1 MEGVINLLKTP
12 GMTSHD
18 CVDAL
23 RRLLKQ
29 KKVGHTGTLD
39 PMASGTLPIC
49 VGKATRLA
57 EYTLEHLKTY
67 RAEMLLGITS
77 DTQDVTGNIL
87 TRNPSAF
94 ITEEQLLRAFERFT
108 GPLEQV
114 APAYSAVKHHGKKL
128 YELAREGAPV
138 PIKIRNIF
146 VHKIS
151 LFRYYPSEEYPR
163 VIFDV
168 VCSKGTYIRTLCS
181 DLGQALGPGGVM
193 SFLVRT
199 ASGPFLLEN
208 TVSLEEIGEC
218 LKNGRED
225 FLTPM
230 SLLVEHLHA
239 VELKPEAIQY
249 VRNGV
254 AVNIRQFSFYEEI
267 PDQALVR
274 LEYNKQLLGIGTF
287 FRGINEEHLIKPK
300 KVLI

>member
-18 CVDAL
+18 CVSAL

-29 KKVGHTGTLD
+29 KRVGHTGTLD

-49 VGKATRLA
+49 IGKATRLA
-57 EYTLEHLKTY
+57 EYTLDHPKTY
-67 RAEMLLGITS
+67 RGEMLLGLTS

-87 TRNPSAF
+87 TRNPGAV
-94 ITEEQLLRAFERFT
+94 ITEEQLIQAFESFT
-108 GPLEQV
+108 GPVEQV
-114 APAYSAVKHHGKKL
+114 APSYSAVKHQGKKL

-138 PIKIRNIF
+138 PRKIRNIF
-146 VHKIS
+146 IHKIS

-163 VIFDV
+163 VVFDV

-199 ASGPFLLEN
+199 ASGPFLLED
-208 TVSLEEIGEC
+208 TVSLEEISEY
-218 LKNGRED
+218 LKDDRED
-225 FLTPM
+225 FLAPM
-230 SLLVEHLHA
+230 GLLVDHLHA
-239 VELKPEAIQY
+239 VEVKPEAIQY
-249 VRNGV
+249 VRNGT
-254 AVNIRQFSFYEEI
+254 AVNGQYFSLQGEV
-267 PDQALVR
+267 PDKALVR
-274 LEYNKQLLGIGTF
+274 LEYDDQLLGIGIF
-287 FRGINEEHLIKPK
+287 LQGLDEKQLVKPK